1 MYYVWNREISPP
13 QRLFPIRSW
22 FNNIKD
28 GHYLPAKLLYVYR
41 SKIEKIFACVRV
53 AVLNATLGVTNDS
66 TTDWI
71 TIYFPPRYWRIPRAL
86 SNPLC
91 VEINGTNIEN
101 MGSFLSW
108 QMFDYKWKTKIK
120 IWQIWRSWVE
130 NWFVS
135 FGFFCFCFF
144 FGGGNLLTD
153 YFLFYTF
160 RNITNEPV
168 F

>member
-1 MYYVWNREISPP
+1 MKSGTFPP
-13 QRLFPIRSW
+13 QRLFPTRSW

-71 TIYFPPRYWRIPRAL
+71 TIYFPPCYWRIPRAL

-91 VEINGTNIEN
+91 VEINGTNIERALFYHGRCSITN
-101 MGSFLSW
+101 EW
-108 QMFDYKWKTKIK
+108 PKIK
-120 IWQIWRSWVE
+120 YWQIWRSWVA

-135 FGFFCFCFF
+135 LGFFLLFL
-144 FGGGNLLTD
+144 FGGGI
-153 YFLFYTF
+153 F
-160 RNITNEPV
+160 RQIIFFSIHLEISQTNP
-168 F
+168 FSSALW

>member
-1 MYYVWNREISPP
+1 MKSGTFPP
-13 QRLFPIRSW
+13 QRLFPTHSW

-41 SKIEKIFACVRV
+41 SKIEMIFACVGV

-71 TIYFPPRYWRIPRAL
+71 TIYFPPCYWRIPRAL

-101 MGSFLSW
+101 MGPFLSW
-108 QMFDYKWKTKIK
+108 QMFDYKWMTKN
-120 IWQIWRSWVE
+120 QILTNLTFMGGKLVC
-130 NWFVS
+130 
-135 FGFFCFCFF
+135 FFCFFLFLFF
-144 FGGGNLLTD
+144 FGGGDLSTD